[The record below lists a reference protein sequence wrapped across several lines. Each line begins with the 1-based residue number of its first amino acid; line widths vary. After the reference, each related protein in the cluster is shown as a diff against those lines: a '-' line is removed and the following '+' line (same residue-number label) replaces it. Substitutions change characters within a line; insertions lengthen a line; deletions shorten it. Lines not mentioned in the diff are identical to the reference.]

1 MRRSRKKEGSSAART
16 WLGTEAR
23 VLRHVHVC
31 GSGYLASA
39 TRVELARL
47 GIHRDTDYALP
58 SLLPP
63 LVIACADSDRDESS
77 NDVAFRAAE
86 NGSPLL
92 LACLSGNLLRVGPL
106 VEPRA
111 VSSSAATS
119 RSAEHAE
126 RSHAGGSLY
135 TEPRGGYVAEAGP
148 RLNLHA
154 RLGALLVCSQALTFL
169 LGTPISLIRGRV
181 VELNPWSM
189 ESKTYRVAKVR
200 H

>member
-1 MRRSRKKEGSSAART
+1 MRRSRRKEGSSAART
-16 WLGTEAR
+16 WLGTEAK

-58 SLLPP
+58 SLRPP

-106 VEPRA
+106 VEPCA
-111 VSSSAATS
+111 VSSRAATS
-119 RSAEHAE
+119 WSAEHAE
-126 RSHAGGSLY
+126 RRSHAGGSLY
-135 TEPRGGYVAEAGP
+135 TAPRGGHVAEAGP

-169 LGTPISLIRGRV
+169 LGTPIYIRGRV